1 MQIIGI
7 ENMTGQELAH
17 ELDRGGRFV
26 IFKYTLSVIV
36 MTFNRGSD
44 IYFIRGGEGTFGK
57 SISFTLL
64 TMLCGWWGIPWGPIF
79 SIGSLWTNLTGGKD
93 VTHEV
98 LAVLHRRR
106 RIKATACHRPSP
118 VPSCLRPCR
127 GMMAD
132 PVRSG
137 AFETTKVTTQ

>member
-7 ENMTGQELAH
+7 ENMTGQELAN

-44 IYFIRGGEGTFGK
+44 IYFVRGGEGTFGK
-57 SISFTLL
+57 GAKYTLL

-79 SIGSLWTNLTGGKD
+79 SIGSLFTNLTGGKD

-98 LAVLHRRR
+98 LAVLQ
-106 RIKATACHRPSP
+106 APSHQSYGVPPP
-118 VPSCLRPCR
+118 VPGAIMPP
-127 GMMAD
+127 
-132 PVRSG
+132 PVPR
-137 AFETTKVTTQ
+137 Q

>member
-98 LAVLHRRR
+98 LAVLH
-106 RIKATACHRPSP
+106 APSHQSYGVPPP
-118 VPSCLRPCR
+118 VPGAIMPP
-127 GMMAD
+127 
-132 PVRSG
+132 PVPR
-137 AFETTKVTTQ
+137 Q